1 MVLIFSGYSSSSF
14 CFFVSSLDIS
24 SARICKLWYPWS
36 PVNEFAFLVF
46 TINENIFYRSN
57 NNSLILLNI
66 ETLPNIYQK
75 KLLNFLE
82 NKKFFEDLDIK
93 LNHKIITITEKNLEI
108 EIEKV
113 NFIKR
118 LYDRISTD
126 FIKFSSLSERR
137 DDVLPILN
145 FYLNEK
151 SGGNLN
157 FKFSSKALTKLQMY
171 DWPGNISQLINYV
184 EKSLILNQD
193 QNIKELEVDD
203 LALQMGD
210 ETASNSSN
218 NSLDLSLKEAVLG
231 IQKKIKIPSYRQCSD
246 CNGSGAAK
254 GSRPVTCIN
263 CNGSG
268 QVRMQQGFFSVQ
280 QTCSV
285 CSGTGQVIKD
295 KCRTCNGVG
304 AIKENKT
311 LSVNIPAGVDNGD
324 KVRLSGEGE
333 WQKGGQSG
341 DLYVAIRVNEDPIFE
356 RDGRHLYIEA
366 PIPFEVS
373 VIGGSI
379 KIPTLEKTIS
389 LKIPSNTQ
397 TGKVFRIKGQGAA
410 MVRDSRRGDILCRV
424 VVETPSNLNKEQT
437 KLLNELSKSLDQSKN
452 YPGTDIFLKAISK
465 IRD

>member
-1 MVLIFSGYSSSSF
+1 MSKRDY
-14 CFFVSSLDIS
+14 
-24 SARICKLWYPWS
+24 Y
-36 PVNEFAFLVF
+36 
-46 TINENIFYRSN
+46 
-57 NNSLILLNI
+57 
-66 ETLPNIYQK
+66 ETLEVSRDASTSELRKAFKKKAMKFHPDRNPDNPQAAEKFKEAAEAYDVLSDPQK
-75 KLLNFLE
+75 KSAYDQFGHSGVEGMGGGGPNF
-82 NKKFFEDLDIK
+82 NDVNINDIFGDIFGDVFGTRSQSRRQRRGSDLQY
-93 LNHKIITITEKNLEI
+93 N
-108 EIEKV
+108 
-113 NFIKR
+113 
-118 LYDRISTD
+118 
-126 FIKFSSLSERR
+126 
-137 DDVLPILN
+137 
-145 FYLNEK
+145 
-151 SGGNLN
+151 
-157 FKFSSKALTKLQMY
+157 
-171 DWPGNISQLINYV
+171 
-184 EKSLILNQD
+184 
-193 QNIKELEVDD
+193 
-203 LALQMGD
+203 
-210 ETASNSSN
+210 
-218 NSLDLSLKEAVLG
+218 LDLSLKEAVLG
-231 IQKKIKIPSYRQCSD
+231 IQKKIKIPSYRECHD

-254 GSRPVTCIN
+254 GSSPVTCMN

-295 KCRTCNGVG
+295 KCRTCSGVG